1 MSTNTIPMGAEFQA
15 EAARTPAH
23 GAGEGGWLAL
33 LQGRLQAV
41 GRMRQRRRA
50 INQLSRLSD
59 GALLD
64 MGIPRDRIPEVV
76 DGLIAREGPGAR
88 R

>member
-1 MSTNTIPMGAEFQA
+1 MNTNTIPMGAEFQA
-15 EAARTPAH
+15 EGARIRSQAA
-23 GAGEGGWLAL
+23 GNGGWLAL
-33 LQGRLQAV
+33 LRGRLEAV
-41 GRMRQRRRA
+41 GRIRQRRRA
-50 INQLSRLSD
+50 INQLSRMSNE
-59 GALLD
+59 ALLD

>member
-1 MSTNTIPMGAEFQA
+1 MNTNTIPMGAEIQA
-15 EAARTPAH
+15 EDARIHSRGT
-23 GAGEGGWLAL
+23 GAGGWLSL
-33 LQGRLQAV
+33 LKGRLDAL
-41 GRMRQRRRA
+41 GRIRQRRRA
-50 INQLSRLSD
+50 INQLSRMSD
-59 GALLD
+59 ESLLD

>member
-1 MSTNTIPMGAEFQA
+1 MSTNTIPMGAEFRA
-15 EAARTPAH
+15 DAGRIEPRAARR
-23 GAGEGGWLAL
+23 GGWLAF
-33 LQGRLQAV
+33 LQGRLASV
-41 GRMRQRRRA
+41 RRIRQRRRA

-59 GALLD
+59 EALLD

>member
-1 MSTNTIPMGAEFQA
+1 MNTNTIPMDAEFQ
-15 EAARTPAH
+15 
-23 GAGEGGWLAL
+23 GEDIRIQGGKSGLVSFFR
-33 LQGRLQAV
+33 GRLEAM
-41 GRMRQRRRA
+41 GRIRQRRRA
-50 INQLSRLSD
+50 INQLSRMSD

>member
-1 MSTNTIPMGAEFQA
+1 MSTNTIPMGAEFRA
-15 EAARTPAH
+15 EGARIGTGSAAKS
-23 GAGEGGWLAL
+23 GL
-33 LQGRLQAV
+33 LTILRGRLEAV
-41 GRMRQRRRA
+41 GRLRRRRRA
-50 INQLSRLSD
+50 INQLSRMSD

>member
-1 MSTNTIPMGAEFQA
+1 MNTNTIPMGAEFQA
-15 EAARTPAH
+15 EDARIGSHA
-23 GAGEGGWLAL
+23 GAKSGWWGL
-33 LQGRLQAV
+33 LKGRLEAV

-50 INQLSRLSD
+50 INQLSRMSD
-59 GALLD
+59 EALLD
-64 MGIPRDRIPEVV
+64 VGIPRDRIPEVV

>member
-1 MSTNTIPMGAEFQA
+1 MNTNTIPMGAELHGGAIQRHA
-15 EAARTPAH
+15 RAAGP
-23 GAGEGGWLAL
+23 GGWLTL
-33 LQGRLQAV
+33 LKGRLEAV
-41 GRMRQRRRA
+41 GRIRQRRRA
-50 INQLSRLSD
+50 INQLSRMSD
-59 GALLD
+59 EALLD

>member
-1 MSTNTIPMGAEFQA
+1 MNTNTIPMGAEFQA
-15 EAARTPAH
+15 EDARIHSQAA
-23 GAGEGGWLAL
+23 GNGGWLAL
-33 LQGRLQAV
+33 LRGRLEAV
-41 GRMRQRRRA
+41 GQFRQRRRA
-50 INQLSRLSD
+50 INQLSRMSD
-59 GALLD
+59 EALLD